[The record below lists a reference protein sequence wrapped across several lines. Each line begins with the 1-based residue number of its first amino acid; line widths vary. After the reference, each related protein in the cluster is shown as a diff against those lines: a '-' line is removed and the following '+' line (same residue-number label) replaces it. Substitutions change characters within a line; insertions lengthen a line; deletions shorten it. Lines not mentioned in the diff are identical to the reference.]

1 MTIEDKNKIDLITM
15 TKEGI
20 YPQKVILIITD
31 HLNWESDINEHLFK
45 LQEKLNVYI
54 NVIESKNIYKYF
66 PDAVGRDN
74 FLIKIYFKYQIPD
87 ECLCFLEKVNEVIKA
102 INTSIEYEIG

>member
-1 MTIEDKNKIDLITM
+1 MSIEEINKLDMIGIPKNNKNLV
-15 TKEGI
+15 ELG
-20 YPQKVILIITD
+20 LTD
-31 HLNWESDINEHLFK
+31 HLTWDFPYESHLFK

-102 INTSIEYEIG
+102 INTSIEYQIG

>member
-1 MTIEDKNKIDLITM
+1 MSIEEINKLDMVGIPKNNKNLV
-15 TKEGI
+15 ELG
-20 YPQKVILIITD
+20 LTD
-31 HLNWESDINEHLFK
+31 HLTWDPPYESHLFQ

-54 NVIESKNIYKYF
+54 DVIESKNIYKYF
-66 PDAVGRDN
+66 PDAKGRDN

-87 ECLCFLEKVNEVIKA
+87 ECICFLEKINEVIKP